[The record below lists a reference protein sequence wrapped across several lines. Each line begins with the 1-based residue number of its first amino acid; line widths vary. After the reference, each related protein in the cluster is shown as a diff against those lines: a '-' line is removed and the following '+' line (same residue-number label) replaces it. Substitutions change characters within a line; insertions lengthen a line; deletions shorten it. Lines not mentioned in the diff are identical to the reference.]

1 MNVIPCQ
8 ADNLANPQ
16 GAGKRKVDCDIQS
29 SVFALV
35 ECFANGSSIP
45 YFTRFALDFRKRCV
59 FKGVLCDNVPAHSL
73 TESTAQQFVDAFDIG
88 RCHILRFAVSV
99 LISGAFR
106 PLQRGDKTVCGDRS
120 YILHQRTAKFGIDV
134 VANQSRIGFIGA
146 GAPFLCSV

>member
-106 PLQRGDKTVCGDRS
+106 PLQRGDKTVCGD
-120 YILHQRTAKFGIDV
+120 
-134 VANQSRIGFIGA
+134 
-146 GAPFLCSV
+146 